1 VWGGENV
8 VTKNSQQNQ
17 VFNFTFEKSKH
28 LDSFSI
34 GKEIYFAKKK
44 FLISFMMHLVLYLLS
59 DIPYY
64 F

>member
-1 VWGGENV
+1 MEGENV
-8 VTKNSQQNQ
+8 LTKNFQQNQ
-17 VFNFTFEKSKH
+17 VPTLLSKKSKY
-28 LDSFSI
+28 LDSLSF
-34 GKEIYFAKKK
+34 GKEIYFAKKN

>member
-1 VWGGENV
+1 MEGENV
-8 VTKNSQQNQ
+8 LTKNFQQNQ
-17 VFNFTFEKSKH
+17 VPTLLSKKSKY
-28 LDSFSI
+28 LDSLSF